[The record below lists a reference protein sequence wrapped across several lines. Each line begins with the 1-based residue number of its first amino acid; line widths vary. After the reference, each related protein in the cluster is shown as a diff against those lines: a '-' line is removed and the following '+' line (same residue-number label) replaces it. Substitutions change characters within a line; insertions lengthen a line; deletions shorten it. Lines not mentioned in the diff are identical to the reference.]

1 MSTAAEI
8 VRANTRAL
16 LRLAEGE
23 SGVGRLVKAGI
34 ANGVAQRILAAEGY
48 NLQQL
53 EKLAPAL
60 GVPVWM
66 LLVEGLDP
74 DDLPTLHQPSTRWPF
89 RRVDQNVIAGLS
101 GTLAGQVEAGLLS
114 ALATAGVSAAGSAAA
129 RPAAV
134 SRAGLLSEEE
144 FGATLATVAPAP
156 SKGKSAVTGR
166 AAPSAGSARR
176 RTA

>member
-1 MSTAAEI
+1 MSSAAEI

-34 ANGVAQRILAAEGY
+34 ANGVAQRILAADGY

-101 GTLAGQVEAGLLS
+101 GTLAGQIEAGLLS
-114 ALATAGVSAAGSAAA
+114 ALATAGVSATGVAPPKPIGLN
-129 RPAAV
+129 RE
-134 SRAGLLSEEE
+134 GLLSAEE
-144 FGATLATVAPAP
+144 FDATLATVEPAR
-156 SKGKSAVTGR
+156 SKGRTDAPNR
-166 AAPSAGSARR
+166 AAPSTGSARR